1 MAMRSVTTLS
11 KLKPKLKALFIGP
24 YPPPYAGPEIGM
36 KLFLESSL
44 KDSFDLIFLKTNVRS
59 HNVNKGRF
67 DHHMVLAFFK
77 FFSRLIYLIVRRRP
91 RIAYYPVTATALVWV
106 GRDSLC
112 LLLCRLFGIRTV
124 IHLRGGHLKLN
135 VRKFPP
141 WARSLA
147 RLSCRKVS
155 LALVQANCLRD
166 QFDGWVPRDRVQ
178 VLYQAIDTKTY
189 DNDEL
194 ENFDQNQIL
203 FIGNMTK
210 SKGYCDVV
218 RSIPVVAER
227 FPNIRFLFAGDL
239 GSRERTVFYNQVTGE
254 KLVYEQ
260 PSHLHDEISSG
271 PFKDNYKHLGVVSGG
286 EKLRLIRNANIF
298 VLPSYSEGFSRALLE
313 AMSMGKPVICT
324 PVGAHREVVQKGVHG
339 LLMAPGDVEKLAQN
353 IIRLLE
359 DTDLRNEM
367 ALVNY
372 RYVRENFDITEIA
385 RRMEQFLKEVAR

>member
-1 MAMRSVTTLS
+1 MRSVTAMS
-11 KLKPKLKALFIGP
+11 KSTPKPKALFIGP

-36 KLFLESSL
+36 KLFLDSSL
-44 KDSFDLIFLKTNVRS
+44 KDSFDVIFLNTNVRS
-59 HNVNKGRF
+59 DNVNKGRF
-67 DHHMVLAFFK
+67 DHHMVLAFFR

-91 RIAYYPVTATALVWV
+91 RVAYYPVTATALGWV
-106 GRDSLC
+106 GRDIWC
-112 LLLCRLFGIRTV
+112 LLLCRLFGISTV
-124 IHLRGGHLKLN
+124 IHLRGSHLKLN
-135 VRKFPP
+135 VRKFAP
-141 WARSLA
+141 WARWLA

-155 LALVQANCLRD
+155 LALVQADCLRD
-166 QFDGWVPRDRVQ
+166 QFDGWVPRNRVR

-260 PSHLHDEISSG
+260 PSHLHDEIVSG
-271 PFKDNYKHLGVVSGG
+271 PFKDNYEHLGVVSGS
-286 EKLRLIRNANIF
+286 EKLRLIRDANIF

-324 PVGAHREVVQKGVHG
+324 PVGAHGEVVQDGLHG
-339 LLMAPGDVEKLAQN
+339 LLMAPGDVGKLAQN

-359 DTDLRNEM
+359 DADLRKKI
-367 ALVNY
+367 ALANY
-372 RYVRENFDITEIA
+372 RYVRENFDIAKIA
-385 RRMEQFLKEVAR
+385 RRMEQILKEVAR

>member
-1 MAMRSVTTLS
+1 MRLVTAMS
-11 KLKPKLKALFIGP
+11 KSTPKCKVLFIGP

-44 KDSFDLIFLKTNVRS
+44 KNSFDVIFLKTNVRS

-91 RIAYYPVTATALVWV
+91 RIAYYPVTATVLGWV
-106 GRDSLC
+106 GRDSWC

-124 IHLRGGHLKLN
+124 IHLQGSHLKLN
-135 VRKFPP
+135 VRKFPS
-141 WARSLA
+141 WARTLA

-155 LALVQANCLRD
+155 LALVEANCLRD
-166 QFDGWVPRDRVQ
+166 QFDGWVRRDRVQ
-178 VLYQAIDTKTY
+178 VLYEAIDTKTY

-194 ENFDQNQIL
+194 KNFDQNQIL
-203 FIGNMTK
+203 FLSSMTK
-210 SKGYCDVV
+210 AKGYCDVV
-218 RSIPVVAER
+218 RAIPIVAER
-227 FPNIRFLFAGDL
+227 FPDIRFLFAGEL
-239 GSRERTVFYNQVTGE
+239 GSSERGVFYNQLTGE
-254 KLVYEQ
+254 KLVYEK
-260 PSHLHDEISSG
+260 PSHLHDDISSG
-271 PFKDNYKHLGVVSGG
+271 VYKDNYKHLGVVSGG

-324 PVGAHREVVQKGVHG
+324 PVGAHREVVQNGVHG

-353 IIRLLE
+353 IVRLLE
-359 DTDLRNEM
+359 DTALRNEI
-367 ALVNY
+367 ARANY
-372 RYVRENFDITEIA
+372 RYVRENFDIAKIA
-385 RRMEQFLKEVAR
+385 RHMEWFLKEVAQ